1 MEESLENLRKK
12 INLIDYQLL
21 RLLKKRGD
29 IVNKIGILK
38 KEQGIE
44 LHHPK
49 REKEIIKKLIKNN
62 LVDNELITELW
73 TIIMNHSKKN
83 QQKLLDDMSISLN
96 GVH

>member
-38 KEQGIE
+38 KEHGIE
-44 LHHPK
+44 LHHPE

-62 LVDNELITELW
+62 LAKEKSFSLPEIWDYEGQ
-73 TIIMNHSKKN
+73 KN
-83 QQKLLDDMSISLN
+83 F
-96 GVH
+96 